1 MIIGYYD
8 NLKAYK
14 FYNPKNRKII
24 MSRDVIFDEGGEY
37 SDKKLQEKLFK
48 EESLE
53 EKIST
58 KEHPIHVVT

>member
-1 MIIGYYD
+1 
-8 NLKAYK
+8 
-14 FYNPKNRKII
+14 